1 MNIVDLSSKETF
13 ANKLRYSDQIEILLD
28 MLIASGKSN
37 PMEVGFTIPL
47 DDVVI
52 ILELTIKRLIEML
65 LDIAIVN
72 CRANLTDEA
81 FRNSYYNV
89 AMVFE

>member
-1 MNIVDLSSKETF
+1 MNIIDLPCKETF

-37 PMEVGFTIPL
+37 PMEEVFTIPH

-52 ILELTIKRLIEML
+52 VLELIRERLIDVKDL
-65 LDIAIVN
+65 
-72 CRANLTDEA
+72 
-81 FRNSYYNV
+81 
-89 AMVFE
+89 